1 MSKGYCAV
9 RIPEEK
15 NFNIAV
21 LFALIFS
28 VMMHAV
34 LLQALSGTVD
44 LPAAHFEPQVAMYCG
59 PDKQQVYHSQY
70 MTESGHWVTDLNNKA
85 KCLKDKVEILDY
97 CKKVSTVVISGAIKL
112 CRLKS
117 QRKLSQTQG
126 QSL

>member
-1 MSKGYCAV
+1 
-9 RIPEEK
+9 
-15 NFNIAV
+15 
-21 LFALIFS
+21 
-28 VMMHAV
+28 MMHAI

-70 MTESGHWVTDLNNKA
+70 MTESGHWVTDLINKA

-97 CKKVSTVVISGAIKL
+97 CKKVSTVVISRAIKL
-112 CRLKS
+112 CRLKP

-126 QSL
+126 QSF

>member
-1 MSKGYCAV
+1 
-9 RIPEEK
+9 
-15 NFNIAV
+15 
-21 LFALIFS
+21 
-28 VMMHAV
+28 MMHTL

-97 CKKVSTVVISGAIKL
+97 CKKVSTVIVARATSL
-112 CRLKS
+112 CHPKPR
-117 QRKLSQTQG
+117 RKVCQ
-126 QSL
+126 

>member
-1 MSKGYCAV
+1 
-9 RIPEEK
+9 
-15 NFNIAV
+15 
-21 LFALIFS
+21 
-28 VMMHAV
+28 MMHAI

-97 CKKVSTVVISGAIKL
+97 CKKVSTLVISAP
-112 CRLKS
+112 
-117 QRKLSQTQG
+117 LSLIPLTWRIR
-126 QSL
+126 